1 MELFWSIIFWL
12 IPIWVF
18 VLIPFA
24 TFYYEADDGMIMA
37 GTSVNPEGKA
47 KSKFMQ
53 AACYQVGVFIIVGL
67 VFLITYLLFSTT
79 NIPVQEYKGPRLANG
94 HEIIVVPRR
103 NATSNEFLPFSGE
116 QLKDMDVNDANY
128 YSAVEKE
135 SQPVILE
142 LKIDVSNFF
151 GGLLAWFGWF
161 FFAIFGGIGLSA
173 LPLDLI
179 MTFVKR
185 PRHLDA
191 VEFQE
196 IQTSLRERTNELVD
210 IGELIKIEREEKAQ
224 LGLTTGWVGSLFDS
238 EKRKEA
244 RDERQAILGFKQA
257 VFLLEKDVEDFQNCH
272 ANYENY
278 NPLIPYVAILFGVL
292 AIIVSILWF
301 IHIIVYILP
310 NPPLLPFLNTFFA
323 WFDGWFPLFG
333 VLAVAIFTTY
343 LLFAALKGCFKFGMR
358 FMCMTLHPMKPGKTY
373 MSSFMFNMGLILL
386 CALPVVQFCS
396 EAFADYAR
404 YSTIRQIYG
413 VQLQY
418 LPFFGFFWENDVF
431 IYAFLIIMLLC
442 TIYLACKPADEAS
455 NSQALRDRLKTRG

>member
-1 MELFWSIIFWL
+1 MWSIIFWL
-12 IPIWVF
+12 IPIWCF
-18 VLIPFA
+18 VLIPFS

-37 GTSVNPEGKA
+37 GTSVNPEGKG
-47 KSKFMQ
+47 KSKIAQ
-53 AACYQVGVFIIVGL
+53 ACCYQVGVFIIVGL
-67 VFLITYLLFSTT
+67 LFLITYLLFSYTH
-79 NIPVQEYKGPRLANG
+79 IPCQEYVGPRLANG
-94 HEIIVVPRR
+94 HDVLVVPRR
-103 NATSNEFLPFSGE
+103 NATSNEFLPFSGD
-116 QLKDMDVNDANY
+116 QLRDMDVNDANY
-128 YSAVEKE
+128 YKAVT
-135 SQPVILE
+135 VGE
-142 LKIDVSNFF
+142 LVTITMQVGVSNFYA
-151 GGLLAWFGWF
+151 GLMAWFGWF

-173 LPLDLI
+173 MPLDLI
-179 MTFVKR
+179 MLFVKR

-191 VEFQE
+191 VEFAE

-210 IGELIKIEREEKAQ
+210 IGELIKIEREEKSQ
-224 LGLTTGWVGSLFDS
+224 LGLNQGGWMGSLFDS

-257 VFLLEKDVEDFQNCH
+257 VYLLEKDVEDFQNCH

-278 NPLIPYVAILFGVL
+278 NPLIPYVAILLGCL
-292 AIIVSILWF
+292 AIVISILWF

-310 NPPLLPFLNTFFA
+310 NPPLLPFLNTFFQ

-333 VLAVAIFTTY
+333 VLAVAIFTLF
-343 LLFAALKGCFKFGMR
+343 LLLAAVKGCFKFGMR

-373 MSSFMFNMGLILL
+373 MSSFMFNIGLILL

-404 YSTIRQIYG
+404 YATIRQIYG

-418 LPFFGFFWENDVF
+418 LDFFSFFWVNDVF
-431 IYAFLIIMLLC
+431 VYAFLILMLL
-442 TIYLACKPADEAS
+442 TSVYLACKPADEAS